1 MLMCGE
7 YDIRELPLTL
17 KSVHSKVEAFLAAN
31 GLRMEEMDKYAAV
44 FAGEDDEI
52 LAGGGLKG
60 DTIKC
65 VAVSDDLRGTGM
77 AASLISHLICSA
89 AAQGHS
95 ALKVFTKPD
104 NLSIFSNLGFKP
116 IATAPQA
123 VFMENGS
130 ELGNYCRQLQALR
143 REGKCGVIVM
153 NANPFSRGHRF
164 LVEKAA
170 SRVDHLF
177 VMVVR
182 EDRSQF
188 SYAERREMVARG
200 CADLQNVTVCDGSRY
215 AVSAD
220 TFPTYF
226 LKRVDDATDEQI
238 KLDLDLFAR
247 HLAPALGA
255 TVRFV
260 GSEPTDPLTH
270 RYNELMMETLPPHGI
285 EVTQIERLCLP
296 TATGSGSGH
305 DESQTNQAAQGP
317 AADLSAPCG
326 RVISASEIR
335 KYIAERR
342 FLAAAAIAWPTT
354 IPYIIAELAE
364 AALYDELA
372 TTPKP
377 GLVDR
382 ADNGSHHDMDFAM
395 MARSIKAL
403 RPYLVRLAQAG
414 CQAELPSHQS
424 IQDIG
429 LDAERAMYQCT
440 KGVNTHKGALFSMGL
455 AVVAAAHA
463 YHNTQTIT
471 HESLRHDIATMAG
484 RFPVA
489 QGTHGEAVMARH
501 QVAGART
508 CACEAYPTLFH
519 QWLPFFDT
527 HAADPYRFHQTLL
540 LIMSS
545 LDDTNLFY
553 RGGAAAVEQTKR
565 QARQL
570 LEHFSVDGLHDL
582 NRKMIQDHLSPGG
595 SADMLSLTAFI
606 HSLRR

>member
-31 GLRMEEMDKYAAV
+31 GLRMEEVDEYAAV

-65 VAVSDDLRGTGM
+65 VAVSDELRGTGM
-77 AASLISHLICSA
+77 GAKLISHLICSA

-95 ALKVFTKPD
+95 ALKVFTKPG
-104 NLSIFSNLGFKP
+104 NMSIFSNLGFKA
-116 IATAPQA
+116 IATSPQA
-123 VFMENGS
+123 IFMENGS
-130 ELGNYCRQLQALR
+130 ELSDYCRQLQALR
-143 REGKCGVIVM
+143 HEGKCGVIVM

-164 LVEKAA
+164 LVEQAA

-188 SYAERREMVARG
+188 SYAERREMVAQG
-200 CADLQNVTVCDGSRY
+200 CADLHNVTVCDGSRY

-255 TVRFV
+255 SVRFV
-260 GSEPTDPLTH
+260 GSEPTDPLTR
-270 RYNELMMETLPPHGI
+270 RYNELMMESLPSSGI
-285 EVTQIERLCLP
+285 EVMQIERLCLP
-296 TATGSGSGH
+296 TATVSADGH
-305 DESQTNQAAQGP
+305 GESQTDHAAQDHAGNP
-317 AADLSAPCG
+317 DAPHG
-326 RVISASEIR
+326 KTISASEIR
-335 KYIAERR
+335 KNIAERR

-414 CQAELPSHQS
+414 CQTELPSHHS
-424 IQDIG
+424 IQAIG
-429 LDAERAMYQCT
+429 LEAERAMYQCT
-440 KGVNTHKGALFSMGL
+440 QGVNTHKGALFSMGL
-455 AVVAAAHA
+455 AVVAAAHT
-463 YHNTQTIT
+463 YHNTQTIS
-471 HESLRHDIATMAG
+471 HQLLRHDIATMAS

-489 QGTHGEAVMARH
+489 KGTHGEEVTARH
-501 QVAGART
+501 EVAGART
-508 CACEAYPTLFH
+508 CACEAYPDLFST
-519 QWLPFFDT
+519 WLPFFDT
-527 HAADPYRFHQTLL
+527 HASDPYRFHKTLL
-540 LIMSS
+540 LIMST

-553 RGGAAAVEQTKR
+553 RGGATAVEQTKR

-570 LEHFSVDGLHDL
+570 LAHFSVDGLHDL
-582 NRKMIQDHLSPGG
+582 NRKMVQNYLSPGG

-606 HSLRR
+606 HGLRP